1 MKIPFL
7 RRVLP
12 VLVIAVL
19 PLAAHADMPFGIS
32 VTLAPPPLPVYVQ
45 PPCPAAGYLWIP
57 GYWAWSP
64 AGYYWVPGTWAL
76 PPQVGLLWTPG
87 YWGWMNAVP
96 APRGSPRGP
105 DARTPRRDRR

>member
-45 PPCPAAGYLWIP
+45 P
-57 GYWAWSP
+57 
-64 AGYYWVPGTWAL
+64 
-76 PPQVGLLWTPG
+76 Q
-87 YWGWMNAVP
+87 
-96 APRGSPRGP
+96 
-105 DARTPRRDRR
+105 